1 MDERGVA
8 QGRPPAGQPD
18 DPAVIDAD
26 AARHNGFFSGFGGS
40 DNISPPPRRGRG
52 RGRGRMAATIA
63 IIAVLVVLAGG
74 GAGAYVVYTKYAA
87 AHGNYTGPG
96 SGSVIFQ
103 VKNGQFAEGLA
114 PELVKAGVIKSARPF
129 VAAAEASGKTN
140 DLEPGYFRLHK
151 QMNAALA
158 WALLINPSSRV
169 QTKVTVPDGLRIS
182 KILPIVAKETGI
194 PLAQFTT
201 AIANTSALGLPSWAH
216 NNPEGFLWPAT
227 YNFQPGVTALQVLR
241 TMVAQ
246 FNTEIA
252 NMNLAAGAKRAR
264 FTEYQVIVTASLLE
278 GEVPPQYYGKVSKVI
293 DNRLNAV
300 PEMTL
305 GLDSTVAYA
314 LNKYIYDLSV
324 SDLNVKSPYN
334 TIKHLGLPPGPI
346 DSPDAAAINAVLHP
360 AHGNWIF
367 FVTVNKSGKTLF
379 TDSSTQ
385 IRIWDIEAQN
395 NGLV

>member
-1 MDERGVA
+1 V
-8 QGRPPAGQPD
+8 
-18 DPAVIDAD
+18 
-26 AARHNGFFSGFGGS
+26 
-40 DNISPPPRRGRG
+40 
-52 RGRGRMAATIA
+52 AATIA

-74 GAGAYVVYTKYAA
+74 GVGAYVVYTKYAA
-87 AHGNYTGPG
+87 AHGNYTGSG
-96 SGSVIFQ
+96 SGSVLIQ
-103 VKNGQFAEGLA
+103 VKSGQFAEELA

-129 VAAAEASGKTN
+129 ISAAEASGKTN

-169 QTKVTVPDGLRIS
+169 QTKVTVPDGLRVS
-182 KILPIVAKETGI
+182 KILPILAKDTGI
-194 PLAQFTT
+194 PLAQFTS
-201 AIANTSALGLPSWAH
+201 ALADPSALGLPSWAH
-216 NNPEGFLWPAT
+216 NNAEGFLWPAT

-252 NMNLAAGAKRAR
+252 NMNLAASAKHAR
-264 FTEYQVIVTASLLE
+264 FTEYEVIITASLLE
-278 GEVPPQYYGKVSKVI
+278 GEVPPRYYAQVSKVI
-293 DNRLNAV
+293 DNRLNMV
-300 PEMTL
+300 PQMSL

-314 LNKYIYDLSV
+314 LNKYIYNLSQ
-324 SDLNVKSPYN
+324 SDLDVNSPYN
-334 TIKHLGLPPGPI
+334 TLKHLGLPPGPI

-360 AHGNWIF
+360 AHGDWIY

-379 TDSSTQ
+379 TDSSAQ
-385 IRIWDIEAQN
+385 IRIWDLEAQK